1 MLNQTLNKWRQPDPV
16 SARASL
22 QLARCAGRYVP
33 CKEVVWH
40 FLI

>member
-22 QLARCAGRYVP
+22 QLARCAGRYLSLEGV
-33 CKEVVWH
+33 KHQWN
-40 FLI
+40 